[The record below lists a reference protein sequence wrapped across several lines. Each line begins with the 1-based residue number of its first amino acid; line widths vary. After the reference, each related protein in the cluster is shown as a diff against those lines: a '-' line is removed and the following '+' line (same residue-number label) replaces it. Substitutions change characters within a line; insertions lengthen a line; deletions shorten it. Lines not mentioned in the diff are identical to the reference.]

1 MPSTTL
7 RGPVLVGTDLTRG
20 AEEALRQGA
29 QLARDLGASLIACHI
44 LPELLRVGML
54 FPQWR
59 GVDPPLAQSI
69 TGKAQDAVRREL
81 ESVLAG
87 EAGDVE
93 IVLDSGT
100 AHVGLL
106 AQAEATG
113 AGVIVTGPG
122 QVAAQVVR
130 HAPVPV
136 LVARPSPRGPVVGAT
151 DFSDPSFP
159 ALTTA
164 ASEARRRNSLLHF
177 IHALDFGIYAL
188 GSAPAAA
195 MPYLANSPAIALE
208 GLDELR
214 TAADVRLGDALQQFA
229 VEGHTSIVSGHA
241 ASAIVSYAE
250 TVGAEVIVVGTHGR
264 SGFARMTLGST
275 AAGVI
280 DSAPCSVL
288 VVRVVGK

>member
-1 MPSTTL
+1 
-7 RGPVLVGTDLTRG
+7 
-20 AEEALRQGA
+20 
-29 QLARDLGASLIACHI
+29 
-44 LPELLRVGML
+44 
-54 FPQWR
+54 
-59 GVDPPLAQSI
+59 
-69 TGKAQDAVRREL
+69 
-81 ESVLAG
+81 
-87 EAGDVE
+87 
-93 IVLDSGT
+93 
-100 AHVGLL
+100 
-106 AQAEATG
+106 
-113 AGVIVTGPG
+113 
-122 QVAAQVVR
+122 
-130 HAPVPV
+130 
-136 LVARPSPRGPVVGAT
+136 
-151 DFSDPSFP
+151 
-159 ALTTA
+159 
-164 ASEARRRNSLLHF
+164 LLHF

-195 MPYLANSPAIALE
+195 VPYLANSSAIALE

-214 TAADVRLGDALQQFA
+214 TAADVRLGDTLQQFG